1 MGNVDSVVACF
12 NDINTNNPDGL
23 VLTYEVSA
31 TGPTVFLD
39 LLLIKDDAWRHSGLL
54 STACYQKPV
63 NRYLYLPF
71 LTEMPRH
78 VLTGFIHGEII
89 RYIKRC
95 SNLLDFFG
103 MLRLFWTRLS
113 VRGYPGPYLC
123 ETFHSAADYSQRVAL
138 LAQMGAMSTDRP

>member
-1 MGNVDSVVACF
+1 
-12 NDINTNNPDGL
+12 
-23 VLTYEVSA
+23 
-31 TGPTVFLD
+31 
-39 LLLIKDDAWRHSGLL
+39 
-54 STACYQKPV
+54 
-63 NRYLYLPF
+63 
-71 LTEMPRH
+71 MPRH

-138 LAQMGAMSTDRP
+138 LAQPDPAGATSRAQILILTFSRSLQSALLSRILHEHRYLLPASLQELKVIVAWRAYLVAVRPTSR